1 MSAPTLSFRA
11 KRGIC
16 SYPIRNCR
24 SLAALGMT
32 IGLAACAVVRRSPA
46 DPFIETVQPDS
57 VMLAPGSVVQ
67 VVVRG
72 RGFAPGAPGRNTI
85 RFGDAK
91 ITNVPA
97 SDDGREI
104 RVVIPDRVDVRGDAA
119 PLPLEAG
126 RYNLRVETSAGLS
139 NAVSVRVDR

>member
-1 MSAPTLSFRA
+1 MIARVTSVLLL
-11 KRGIC
+11 C
-16 SYPIRNCR
+16 
-24 SLAALGMT
+24 
-32 IGLAACAVVRRSPA
+32 AACTVGHRAPA
-46 DPFIETVQPDS
+46 GPHIETVHPDS
-57 VMLAPGSVVQ
+57 VLLAPGAVVQ

-85 RFGDAK
+85 RFGHAT

-104 RVVIPDRVDVRGDAA
+104 RLVIPDRVEGRGDAA

-126 RYNLRVETSAGLS
+126 RYDLRVETSAGLS
-139 NAVSVRVDR
+139 NAVAVRVDR